1 MRSTRAA
8 RPRHMHLSFTLG
20 RIAGI
25 RVSINWS
32 WLVVF
37 ALIAWTLASGVFPSQ
52 DPGLSRGAY
61 VAMALVAS
69 LAFFACLL
77 LHELGHAVEA
87 RRQGMEIEGITL
99 WLFGGIAQFKG
110 AFPSAGAELR
120 IALAGPLVSAL
131 LGGSFVALAVA
142 PWSGRAAGGVL
153 AWLGYINL
161 ILLAFNMLPA
171 LPLDGGR
178 VLRALLWR
186 ARGDFS
192 WATHAAAVVGRGF
205 GYLLVSLGVL
215 LFIGQGVWSGVWLA
229 FVGWFLLEAA
239 TAEAR
244 YGLLRS
250 ALGGLHVGDLAVR
263 QPVTVAAT
271 ATLEELMEE
280 TVREHRFSSY
290 PVVDAGRVVGLLR
303 LASVADVPRADW
315 VRTKVEQC
323 MLPYEQVPRLP
334 EDGLLSDAL
343 GELGPGSPGRGL
355 VVRNG
360 DVVGL
365 LSITDVGRLVAAAG
379 RR

>member
-1 MRSTRAA
+1 
-8 RPRHMHLSFTLG
+8 MHLSLTLG
-20 RIAGI
+20 RVAGI
-25 RVSINWS
+25 RVSVNWS

-37 ALIAWTLASGVFPSQ
+37 ALIAWTLASGVFPAQ
-52 DPGLSRGAY
+52 EPGLRHATY
-61 VAMALVAS
+61 VTMAVVAAV
-69 LAFFACLL
+69 AFFACLL

-110 AFPSAGAELR
+110 PFPSARAELR

-131 LGGSFVALAVA
+131 LGGSLVAAA
-142 PWSGRAAGGVL
+142 AAAGLGRPVDGVL

-186 ARGDFS
+186 ARGDFA
-192 WATHAAAVVGRGF
+192 WATHVAALVARGLA
-205 GYLLVSLGVL
+205 YVLISLGVV

-250 ALGGLHVGDLAVR
+250 ALRGLRVGDLTVR
-263 QPVTVAAT
+263 EPVTVAAD
-271 ATLEELMEE
+271 ATLEQLMAE
-280 TVREHRFSSY
+280 TVRSHRFSTY
-290 PVVDAGRVVGLLR
+290 PVVDGGRVVGLLQ

-315 VRTKVEQC
+315 AATPVRAC
-323 MLPYEQVPRLP
+323 MLPLAEVPTLP
-334 EDGLLSDAL
+334 EEELLADAL

-355 VVRNG
+355 VVREG
-360 DVVGL
+360 SVVGL
-365 LSITDVGRLVAAAG
+365 LSVTDVGRLVAEGG
-379 RR
+379 RRRWS